1 MKNKFKPGDV
11 FYDSCKLVNVE
22 IISISNDGSITV
34 GLTDLIELG
43 WIAKPEDLR
52 DLQTEL
58 EFENEK

>member
-11 FYDSCKLVNVE
+11 FYHSCALVKIE